1 MRSDTI
7 IIVGVGFQHPT
18 QMHLAQNND
27 VVQTLTLDRSDQ
39 PLGKAVLPGRG
50 WCGRLVPNAHESA
63 RDDAD
68 IDPVTIADEVVR
80 SLIPGK
86 CLGYLTS
93 NPFCLGLAVTL
104 IQTRSLRSSRTMTKA

>member
-1 MRSDTI
+1 MKSAKDGVSFDASDSLNLASDRRILVQGSMRSDTI

-27 VVQTLTLDRSDQ
+27 VAQTLTLDRSAQ

-68 IDPVTIADEVVR
+68 IDP
-80 SLIPGK
+80 
-86 CLGYLTS
+86 
-93 NPFCLGLAVTL
+93 
-104 IQTRSLRSSRTMTKA
+104 